1 MLNGRSRVIA
11 LRRLTL
17 RLLQAQLRQQ
27 RKPLRVRLPQ
37 PQLLTLVSVTAHA
50 LYAQNAPIFLILEFT
65 RLSLQRLAH

>member
-1 MLNGRSRVIA
+1 MLNGSNRVTA

-17 RLLQAQLRQQ
+17 RQLLAQLRQQ
-27 RKPLRVRLPQ
+27 RKLLRVRLRQ

-50 LYAQNAPIFLILEFT
+50 LCAQNAPIFLILEFA